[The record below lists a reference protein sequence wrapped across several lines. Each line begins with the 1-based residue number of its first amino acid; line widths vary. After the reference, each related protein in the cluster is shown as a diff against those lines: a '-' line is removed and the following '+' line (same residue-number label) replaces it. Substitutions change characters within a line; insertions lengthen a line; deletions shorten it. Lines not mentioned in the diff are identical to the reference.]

1 MATESRES
9 FRGSNAANA
18 TKITELQELL
28 EKKEAQVSELTQ
40 RVADTTEIQQQVLEK
55 EAEVNRLYARLIE
68 LQADAANAERAADAA
83 KHQHT
88 NNQPTN
94 NDNMAETTGSVCG
107 CVGV

>member
-1 MATESRES
+1 M
-9 FRGSNAANA
+9 
-18 TKITELQELL
+18 
-28 EKKEAQVSELTQ
+28 
-40 RVADTTEIQQQVLEK
+40 
-55 EAEVNRLYARLIE
+55 NRLYARLIE

-107 CVGV
+107 CVSVCVCVCVCVCGCVHALANLEMAALSERLRSLTQYMYWQVLALWVLIIS

>member
-55 EAEVNRLYARLIE
+55 EWVCTRIGESRDGGAIGAPPLS
-68 LQADAANAERAADAA
+68 
-83 KHQHT
+83 HT
-88 NNQPTN
+88 VYVLASIGALGTN
-94 NDNMAETTGSVCG
+94 Y
-107 CVGV
+107 